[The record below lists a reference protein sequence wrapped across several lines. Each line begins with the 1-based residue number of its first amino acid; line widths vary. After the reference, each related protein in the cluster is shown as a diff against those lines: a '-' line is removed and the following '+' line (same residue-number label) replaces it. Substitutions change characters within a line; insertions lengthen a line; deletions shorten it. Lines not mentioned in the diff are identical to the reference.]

1 MSCGLRRG
9 KSVSKGADMH
19 SKPLVNRVSPMKSVR
34 MFGISVASLTL
45 AEASE
50 VFSEMARKKETRVI
64 FTANAEH
71 IVLMSFNREF
81 QKSYHDADFILAD
94 GMPLVWF
101 SRFIGERLPERVT
114 GSDLLPDLC
123 RIAENKSLKVFFLGG
138 TDDVT
143 PKAIANL
150 LKRFPTLQVAGF
162 ATPSIDLSEQQEI
175 HPDLV
180 ETINQSGADI
190 LFVGFGAPKQEVWI
204 SRNQKQL
211 KTGIVLA
218 VGGTFDFL
226 AGKTVRAPLWMQK
239 SGLEWL
245 WRLFH
250 EPKRLWRRYLIGN
263 ALFCKLAWLEWKK
276 RGSSK

>member
-1 MSCGLRRG
+1 
-9 KSVSKGADMH
+9 
-19 SKPLVNRVSPMKSVR
+19 MKIVQ
-34 MFGISVASLTL
+34 MFGISVASVTL
-45 AEASE
+45 GEASE

-71 IVLMSFNREF
+71 IALMSSNREF
-81 QKSYHDADFILAD
+81 QKAYHGADFILAD

-101 SRFIGERLPERVT
+101 SRLIGERLPERVT
-114 GSDLLPDLC
+114 GSDLLPELC
-123 RIAENKSLKVFFLGG
+123 RMAEKKSLKVFFLGG

-150 LKRFPTLQVAGF
+150 LKRFPALHVVGF
-162 ATPSIDLSEQQEI
+162 ATPWIDLANDEEI
-175 HPDLV
+175 HSDLI

-190 LFVGFGAPKQEVWI
+190 VFIGFGAPKQEIWLT
-204 SRNQKQL
+204 RNKDRL
-211 KTGIVLA
+211 KTGIVIS

-239 SGLEWL
+239 SGQEWL
-245 WRLFH
+245 WRLLH

-263 ALFCKLAWLEWKK
+263 IRFCKLVWLEWKK
-276 RGSSK
+276 RRFSNDS